1 MESQT
6 QQPEDNTPKSLEAAT
21 ALNTVPQSQL
31 SPTAQ
36 SIQKGQWIFTQI
48 LSFVVQSFNY
58 LGSFFNTYKQ
68 LVIGVVLFLAAV
80 VTLRI
85 VLAAIDALNDI
96 PLMAPTFKLV
106 GIGYSVWF
114 VNRYLLKTSTRQELI
129 QRLQSFLGEQVS
141 MEDESPKS
149 T

>member
-36 SIQKGQWIFTQI
+36 SIQKGQWIFRQI

-68 LVIGVVLFLAAV
+68 LVIVVVLFLAAF

-85 VLAAIDALNDI
+85 VLAAMDALNDI
-96 PLMAPTFKLV
+96 PLLAPTFKLV

-129 QRLQSFLGEQVS
+129 QRLQSFLGAQVS

>member
-68 LVIGVVLFLAAV
+68 LVIVVVLFLAAF

-85 VLAAIDALNDI
+85 VLAAMDALNDI
-96 PLMAPTFKLV
+96 PLLAPTFKLV

-129 QRLQSFLGEQVS
+129 QRLQSFLGAQVS

>member
-6 QQPEDNTPKSLEAAT
+6 QQPEDNTPKSLEATT

-85 VLAAIDALNDI
+85 VLAAMDALNDI
-96 PLMAPTFKLV
+96 PLLAPTFKLV

-129 QRLQSFLGEQVS
+129 QRLQSFLGAQVS
-141 MEDESPKS
+141 TEDESPKS